1 MYCILATKNK
11 IKKIKQ
17 KRLREIPVPL
27 IGIEEVSKETG
38 K

>member
-11 IKKIKQ
+11 IKKKW
-17 KRLREIPVPL
+17 LREIPVPL
-27 IGIEEVSKETG
+27 IGTEEVSKETG